1 MHRLQVRSKKK
12 IDWAFSLKE
21 KKKKEKKRECCLN
34 PVAFPP
40 PPRPPG
46 WPRVSSGSTKT
57 RSSPHWLPSWV
68 LQRAA
73 PCPAEARLGGRVG
86 VGRKGEGGER
96 VAVLAHIRV
105 GADVHGRPVLSV
117 SCPPF
122 LFLFC
127 LWFNLGLDVVVHLL
141 AERGK
146 EKAQLE

>member
-1 MHRLQVRSKKK
+1 MLFKSSGFPFPRL
-12 IDWAFSLKE
+12 A
-21 KKKKEKKRECCLN
+21 
-34 PVAFPP
+34 
-40 PPRPPG
+40 PPG

-57 RSSPHWLPSWV
+57 RSSPHWLPSCV

-86 VGRKGEGGER
+86 VGGKGEGSER

-105 GADVHGRPVLSV
+105 GADVHGRPVLSG

-122 LFLFC
+122 LFLSC
-127 LWFNLGLDVVVHLL
+127 LLFNLGLDVVVHLL